1 MASVCLFF
9 EVHQPLRL
17 NWFDT
22 SNTYV
27 SDYKQLIDKYFN
39 MGLNKYVFDKVANRC
54 YFPTNRIILELLDK
68 FKSEK
73 KKFKV
78 SYGISGV
85 WIEQCEKFN
94 KDLLDTF
101 KQLADTG
108 CVEFV
113 DNTYYHSLSSLFDI
127 NRTEFIEQVKMHSE
141 LMKDL
146 FGQRPT
152 FFENTEFIYNNLI
165 AKTVEGLGY
174 KGMFTE
180 GVDWILGWRSPDYVY
195 KPKFCD
201 KLKLLLRNYRI
212 SDDIGYRFSS
222 RDFDQWPITAEKYA
236 AWLAANPGQCVN
248 ICIDY
253 ETFGEH
259 HWAESGIFWFLKAL
273 PYQVLKYDN
282 LEFCTPTEIVEKY
295 QPVGEIDVF
304 EYNTISWADMER
316 DTSAWISNKMQQV
329 CYNEVKSLEKY
340 VKATGDRDLL
350 HIWRLLQISDHYYYL
365 CTKWWGDGDVHHY
378 FSHIK
383 NPYEGFINFLT
394 IISDFKSRV
403 MEELMKKNITVK

>member
-9 EVHQPLRL
+9 EVHQPMRL
-17 NWFDT
+17 NWFDN

-27 SDYKQLIDKYFN
+27 NNYSELVDKYFN

-54 YFPTNRIILELLDK
+54 YFPTNKIILELIDK
-68 FKSEK
+68 FKGEK

-85 WIEQCEKFN
+85 WIEQCKRFN

-113 DNTYYHSLSSLFDI
+113 DSTYYHSLSSLFDI
-127 NRTEFIEQVKMHSE
+127 GRVEFTEQIKMHSE
-141 LMKDL
+141 LIKDL
-146 FGQRPT
+146 FGQKPT

-165 AKTVEGLGY
+165 AKTIESMGY

-180 GVDWILGWRSPDYVY
+180 GVDRILGWRSPDYVY

-201 KLKLLLRNYRI
+201 KLKILLRNYRI
-212 SDDIGYRFSS
+212 SDDVGYRFSS

-259 HWAESGIFWFLKAL
+259 QWAESGIFWFLKAL
-273 PYQVLKYDN
+273 PYQVLKYEN
-282 LEFCTPTEIVEKY
+282 LEFCTPSEIVDKY
-295 QPVGEIDVF
+295 DAVGEIDVF

-316 DTSAWISNKMQQV
+316 DTSAWLGNKMQQI
-329 CYNEVKSLEKY
+329 CYNEVKSLERY
-340 VKATGDRDLL
+340 VKATKNKDLL
-350 HIWRLLQISDHYYYL
+350 HVWRLLQISDHYYYL

-378 FSHIK
+378 FAHMK
-383 NPYEGFINFLT
+383 NPYENFMNFLT

-403 MEELMKKNITVK
+403 MEELIRKEIKV

>member
-9 EVHQPLRL
+9 EVHQPMRL

-22 SNTYV
+22 SNAYV
-27 SDYKQLIDKYFN
+27 NNYRELVDKYFN

-54 YFPTNRIILELLDK
+54 YFPTNKIILELIDK
-68 FKSEK
+68 FKGEK

-85 WIEQCEKFN
+85 WIEQCERFN

-113 DNTYYHSLSSLFDI
+113 DSTYYHSLSSLFDI
-127 NRTEFIEQVKMHSE
+127 ARVEFTEQVKKHSE
-141 LMKDL
+141 LIKDL
-146 FGQRPT
+146 FGQKPT

-165 AKTVEGLGY
+165 AKTVESMGY

-201 KLKLLLRNYRI
+201 KLKVLLRNYRI
-212 SDDIGYRFSS
+212 SDDVGYRFSS
-222 RDFDQWPITAEKYA
+222 RDFNQWPITAEKYA

-259 HWAESGIFWFLKAL
+259 QWAESGIFWFLKAL
-273 PYQVLKYDN
+273 PYQVLKYEN
-282 LEFCTPTEIVEKY
+282 LEFCTPSEIVDKY
-295 QPVGEIDVF
+295 NAVGEIDVF

-316 DTSAWISNKMQQV
+316 DTSAWISNKMQQI
-329 CYNEVKSLEKY
+329 CYNEVKGLEKY
-340 VKATGDRDLL
+340 VKATKDEDLL
-350 HIWRLLQISDHYYYL
+350 HVWRLLQISDHYYYL

-378 FSHIK
+378 FAHMK
-383 NPYEGFINFLT
+383 NPYESFINFLT

-403 MEELMKKNITVK
+403 MEELMRKNIKV